1 MAAPGS
7 LVVLS
12 VDGMPPA
19 FYLQPEKFGLKI
31 PNLRRLVNE
40 GTYAEAVESV
50 YPSVTYPAHAS
61 IVTGVLPRRHGIY
74 SHLAS
79 PDITQAP
86 RPWRWDATGIRVPT
100 LWDRA
105 HAAGLT
111 TAALSWPVTVGSAI
125 AWHIPE
131 VWDPKTSDPY
141 SDLSVVARLSTP
153 GLLPELLKVI
163 GGEKIHPG
171 ANRARGDAVLHLLRR
186 YRPNLLLAH
195 FVEFDHAAHRY
206 GPFSQQALA
215 TIETMDTEIGRI
227 QDALAALPEATLV
240 VLSDHGSLPVSKEA
254 APNVALAE
262 AGLFG
267 RNKDGAL
274 ETKRLGT
281 IQAGGCAA
289 VYWLDTPSAAD
300 KKALD
305 RAVTRLQDAGAVCDV
320 VDRARLEA
328 LGADPEAEFILEAAP
343 DFSLSNRTRGELVL
357 DPGPDRGSHG
367 HLPSTPGMEGS
378 FLLNSFGRPGQAN
391 PPSTISASTNLS
403 RRNLGRISITSLYP
417 LLGQA
422 LGLESNTDA
431 PDR

>member
-1 MAAPGS
+1 MAASGP

-19 FYLQPEKFGLKI
+19 FYLQPEKFGLKV
-31 PNLRRLVNE
+31 PTLRRLVNE

-79 PDITQAP
+79 PDITQDP
-86 RPWRWDATGIRVPT
+86 RPWRWDAAGIRVPT

-105 HAAGLT
+105 HAAGLS

-131 VWDPKTSDPY
+131 VWNPKSSDPY

-153 GLLPELLKVI
+153 GLLPELLEVL
-163 GGEKIHPG
+163 GGNKIHPA
-171 ANRARGDAVLHLLRR
+171 ANRARGDAVIHLLHR

-206 GPFSQQALA
+206 GPFAPEALA
-215 TIETMDTEIGRI
+215 TIETMDTEIARI
-227 QDALAALPEATLV
+227 RDALAALPDGEEGTLV

-267 RNKDGAL
+267 RNTDGTL
-274 ETKRLGT
+274 QLKRLGT

-289 VYWLDTPSAAD
+289 VYWLDTPSATD
-300 KKALD
+300 RRALEQ
-305 RAVTRLQDAGAVCDV
+305 AVTRLKDAGAVGDV
-320 VDRARLEA
+320 IDRARLAA
-328 LGADPEAEFILEAAP
+328 LGADPEAEFVLEAAP

-367 HLPSTPGMEGS
+367 HLPGTPGMEGS
-378 FLLNSFGRPGQAN
+378 FLMQTPGRHRQAN
-391 PPSTISASTNLS
+391 PSS
-403 RRNLGRISITSLYP
+403 RKLGRVPMTSLYP
-417 LLGQA
+417 LFLQA
-422 LGLESNTDA
+422 LGLEENADATDL
-431 PDR
+431 